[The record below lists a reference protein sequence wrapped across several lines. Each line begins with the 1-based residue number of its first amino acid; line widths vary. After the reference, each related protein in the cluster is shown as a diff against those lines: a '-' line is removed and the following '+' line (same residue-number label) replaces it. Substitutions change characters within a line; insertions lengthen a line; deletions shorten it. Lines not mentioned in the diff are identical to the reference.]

1 MACLPFCNINIIFD
15 IIIIFINLRIKKNYK
30 IKNIYIDYYLPTI
43 VILLSFKTIM
53 AKKGYEPD
61 LRASA
66 TLYPSPDCT
75 LHAQNK
81 VCVFIYRT
89 TSRLPNVFLY
99 IKIKF

>member
-1 MACLPFCNINIIFD
+1 
-15 IIIIFINLRIKKNYK
+15 
-30 IKNIYIDYYLPTI
+30 
-43 VILLSFKTIM
+43 M

-99 IKIKF
+99 IKI